1 MSSDKTRRLT
11 DALCHWLHPDE
22 WVTAREVVVRGCEGR
37 ADVVAVRRRQ
47 YLRKEIRTYEVKVSR
62 SDFLSDVGSMKWR
75 KYLSFS
81 HRVYFAAPAG
91 LLKKTDIPY
100 DAGLVVLG
108 DTGWTTVKAAR
119 GHTPEGLDADA
130 VLSILFA
137 LKDERLRVRDLRE
150 RGCHESNAGVAALA
164 KRLGSEMSRRI
175 SGCVPR
181 VEASVQ
187 RVLDVV
193 SDEFGD
199 PSLAIPAI
207 RFAAGLV
214 RERNTLLSMSRFLER
229 LGGLSGVPIEGVK
242 SRLLKDLSSLEG
254 QSGT

>member
-1 MSSDKTRRLT
+1 MSSDKTKRLT
-11 DALCHWLHPDE
+11 DELCRWLRPDE

-37 ADVVAVRRRQ
+37 PDVVAVRRRQ
-47 YLRKEIRTYEVKVSR
+47 YLRKEIRTYEVKISR

-91 LLKKTDIPY
+91 ILKKGDIPS
-100 DAGLVVLG
+100 DAGLVVFG
-108 DTGWTTVKAAR
+108 DSGWSTVKAAR

-130 VLSILFA
+130 VLSILFS
-137 LKDERLRVRDLRE
+137 LKDEQLRIRDLRE
-150 RGCHESNAGVAALA
+150 RGCHESNAGVAGLA

-187 RVLDVV
+187 KVLDVV
-193 SDEFGD
+193 MDEFGD
-199 PSLAIPAI
+199 PSLAVPAI

-214 RERNTLLSMSRFLER
+214 RERDTILSMSRFLER
-229 LGGLSGVPIEGVK
+229 LGGLRGAPIDGVK
-242 SRLLKDLSSLEG
+242 SRLIKDLSSLDG
-254 QSGT
+254 